1 MTPYIPIV
9 ECSEEDQR
17 QFAHSR
23 EAKELSPELSEL
35 PVTASHARGISIFLI
50 CFLFGCSASLVW
62 VLYKRRC
69 WRKIPGLR
77 RYVPVREQW
86 LLDRQ
91 QTEDR
96 EILVDGFETVRFQN
110 NNDSQADDYPM

>member
-1 MTPYIPIV
+1 MTPYMPISL
-9 ECSEEDQR
+9 CSDEDRLQA
-17 QFAHSR
+17 FHSR
-23 EAKELSPELSEL
+23 EAKELSPEITDL
-35 PVTASHARGISIFLI
+35 PTTASHGRGISIFLI
-50 CFLFGCSASLVW
+50 CFLFGCSVSLVW

-69 WRKIPGLR
+69 WRKLLGLR

-86 LLDRQ
+86 LRDRQ

-110 NNDSQADDYPM
+110 NNNSQADDYPM